1 MAFGVSN
8 IRVSSRLVDLC
19 VALALGAAMFGF
31 SLTTPNIAGGD
42 DAYRHVR
49 FAWRL
54 ANETQAAIADP
65 WKLNYLSPYAS
76 DIWFG
81 YHLLLAPLTLAMPL
95 ILAAKVVGVG
105 IWTATLYA
113 ILRFLNSLNVT
124 WRHAWGILAMTG
136 SGIVLYRA
144 LLVRPF
150 LLSLLLVILAT
161 RYTLE
166 ERRWHVALIAAVHAI
181 SYSIF
186 FFAGLPAGIAFLLRR
201 TRRAFLLGLIAGV
214 AMLIALAVS
223 PFFPENVYF
232 AIAQSSTRIGADVG
246 RMLKIGR
253 EAQPITGFWFL
264 ASLPVLIVWAGS
276 IVRWAWSFRTRRPGV
291 ADSLTFGVSLFA
303 LLMCFRAARM
313 FDYFVPFAVMFAAIV
328 LSPLIAEHRE
338 RFAYG
343 FGALFL
349 GAALGVI
356 PSYVASTSAPS
367 LDRYRD
373 AAQFLAEQPNATVFN
388 TEWQQ
393 YPFLYYWNWNSRY
406 ITGLD
411 PTFFYTLDQD
421 RYWKWRKLAD
431 DEADASSLDRCIFS
445 DFQATHILVDRK
457 ITPKLA
463 TQLAANPHIAEVFHD
478 AELSV
483 FTRRS
488 N

>member
-1 MAFGVSN
+1 MKLRA
-8 IRVSSRLVDLC
+8 SSRTADLC
-19 VALALGAAMFGF
+19 VALALGAAMLVFA
-31 SLTTPNIAGGD
+31 LATPYITGGD

-54 ANETQAAIADP
+54 ATDTQAAIADP
-65 WKLNYLSPYAS
+65 WKLDFLSPHAS

-81 YHLLLAPLTLAMPL
+81 YHLLLAPLTLVLPL
-95 ILAAKVVGVG
+95 VVAAKLLGVL

-113 ILRFLNSLNVT
+113 ILRFLHSLNIP

-150 LLSLLLVILAT
+150 LLSVLLVILAA

-166 ERRWHVALIAAVHAI
+166 EKRWQMALIAAVHAI
-181 SYSIF
+181 SYSVF
-186 FFAGLPAGIAFLLRR
+186 FFAGLPAGICFLLRR
-201 TRRAFLLGLIAGV
+201 TKRSFLLGVIAGL
-214 AMLIALAVS
+214 AMLAALALS
-223 PFFPENVYF
+223 PFFPQNLTF
-232 AIAQSSTRIGADVG
+232 AIEQSSTRLGADVG
-246 RMLKIGR
+246 RLLKIGR

-264 ASLPVLIVWAGS
+264 ASIPVMIVWTGA
-276 IVRWAWSFRTRRPGV
+276 IIRWIWRIRSQRPGI
-291 ADSLTFGVSLFA
+291 ADSLMLGLSLFA
-303 LLMCFRAARM
+303 FFMSMLAARM
-313 FDYFVPFAVMFAAIV
+313 FDYFVPFAVIFAAIV
-328 LSPLIAEHRE
+328 LSPLIDQHRE

-349 GAALGVI
+349 TAALGVV

-373 AAQFLAEQPNATVFN
+373 AAQFLAKQPHATVFN

-393 YPFLYYWNWNSRY
+393 YPFLYFWDWNSRY
-406 ITGLD
+406 LTGLD
-411 PTFFYTLDQD
+411 PTFFYKLDTA

-431 DEADASSLDRCIFS
+431 DEVADPAALDQCIFS
-445 DFQATHILVDRK
+445 DFHATHILVDRK
-457 ITPKLA
+457 LTPKLA
-463 TQLAANPHIAEVFHD
+463 TQLASNPRIAEVFRD
-478 AELSV
+478 SELSV
-483 FTRRS
+483 FTMRV